1 MRDRMRGQ
9 KVRTKPNSTPM
20 ISIAVSR
27 GRAFVGSTRRR
38 LRDNDDDDDGNGED
52 NDDGDGN
59 VDDDDDNDDEFDENG
74 DSVKR

>member
-38 LRDNDDDDDGNGED
+38 LRDNDD
-52 NDDGDGN
+52 GDGN
-59 VDDDDDNDDEFDENG
+59 VDDVDDNDDEFDENG